1 MITFFDAFHDL
12 YLAIQEFWIL
22 KHSMITTK
30 ICIAYSL
37 IDFCHLQ
44 HNSLKFS
51 ISFKWKIE
59 IYYETSRPMN
69 HEAANKDIIYYKQN
83 VIFLVSLKITCQLC
97 ILNTFCGLLFSTK
110 LHKRKLTDDNIIDKK
125 LELQFP

>member
-1 MITFFDAFHDL
+1 MH
-12 YLAIQEFWIL
+12 
-22 KHSMITTK
+22 
-30 ICIAYSL
+30 CYSL

-44 HNSLKFS
+44 HTSLKFS

-83 VIFLVSLKITCQLC
+83 VIFLVSLKITCQLYVY
-97 ILNTFCGLLFSTK
+97 TK
-110 LHKRKLTDDNIIDKK
+110 HVLWPTIFHEIAQEETN
-125 LELQFP
+125 